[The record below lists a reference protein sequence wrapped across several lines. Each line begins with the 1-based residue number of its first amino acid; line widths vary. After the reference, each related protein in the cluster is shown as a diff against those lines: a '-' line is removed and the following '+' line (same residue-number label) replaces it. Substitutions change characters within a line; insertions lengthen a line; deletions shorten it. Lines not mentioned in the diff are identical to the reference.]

1 MEIWNSLDSKTQY
14 TLIVTA
20 SIAIIGWV
28 VAIWQF
34 RVANKL
40 KKRSIIFENR
50 LKIYNEYFHKIDD
63 INDRL
68 MIDFQK
74 FIGPVMTNLYERILK
89 EPDNSN
95 DAMIEMQQ
103 ALAKMTSDSAKTVN
117 ETAHELQKLRFI
129 ASKKTLQILDEYKAL
144 AQSQIEIIPDLL
156 QSINI
161 QEFENYDTNQNE
173 KLRQVGMKLIETRN
187 SLERQMRKDLDLD

>member
-1 MEIWNSLDSKTQY
+1 MDIWNSLDNKTQI

-20 SIAIIGWV
+20 LIAIIGWIIAV
-28 VAIWQF
+28 CQF
-34 RVANKL
+34 RIANKL

-68 MIDFQK
+68 MIDFQE
-74 FIGPVMTNLYERILK
+74 FIGPIMTNLYEKILK

-95 DAMIEMQQ
+95 DALVEMQK
-103 ALAKMTSDSAKTVN
+103 ALAKITSDSAKTVN
-117 ETAHELQKLRFI
+117 ETSNELQKLRFI
-129 ASKKTLQILDEYKAL
+129 ASKKTLQILDEYRSL
-144 AQSQIEIIPDLL
+144 AQSQIDIIPDLL
-156 QSINI
+156 GSINI

-173 KLRQVGMKLIETRN
+173 ELKKVGVKLIETRN
-187 SLERQMRKDLDLD
+187 ALEKQMRKDLNID